1 MKNLV
6 WFCIG
11 ILTGH
16 GLPKLWHTFY
26 IVTIAILTYRIL
38 FL

>member
-11 ILTGH
+11 IVTGRS
-16 GLPKLWHTFY
+16 GIPVLWHLLYLTI
-26 IVTIAILTYRIL
+26 IVALIVR
-38 FL
+38 